1 MLRLSKKTDYALM
14 AMKHLASDPR
24 RRAASARDIADSYD
38 IPIGLRAKVLTR
50 LIRSGSLVSHP
61 GAHGRYELAQP
72 PAAILAECS
81 ILEVVARPRTI
92 IGATC
97 QADVVA
103 GPLRVSA
110 L

>member
-1 MLRLSKKTDYALM
+1 MLRLSKKTGYGVM
-14 AMKHLASDPR
+14 AMSISPPR

-50 LIRSGSLVSHP
+50 LIGSGLLVSHR
-61 GAHGRYELAQP
+61 GAHGRWYELAQP